1 MEKNVTKHYVWGQ
14 AITSFNWCLK
24 FSGLQGNELELNI
37 QKLRN
42 GRCMRWSSTAKNPKY
57 N

>member
-42 GRCMRWSSTAKNPKY
+42 AQQPKIP
-57 N
+57 NTIDFCNLP